1 MKRLLPVILVLA
13 LLCGL
18 FCACDIFGILKP
30 NPQPNPTPTP
40 DPDPEPNP
48 QLTQSKVE
56 FTSPANGVPL
66 YNGLK
71 VSVDGTELPLYN
83 VKVNNQHS
91 WQPNPTTSRSDS
103 GAGYMFLQGNATVS
117 VSMQG
122 LTSCIVRPLSAKV
135 TASVQ
140 NGVATFTLS
149 SAGNYS
155 VEPNGDP
162 TKAVFLFVSDFSAKD
177 NGNVQG
183 NVIRFSRGV
192 HTSANSSYINSDNA
206 VVLNSNT
213 TVVLEDGAV
222 VRAKFVANNANN
234 ITVCG
239 TGIIDGSVFTRNAT
253 TNEVTVPLDFNYCT
267 NVSFKDFSVLD
278 PAGWCVNWYFCS
290 DCKIDNIKIITSRSN
305 GDGISLQS
313 CKRINVT
320 NCFLRTWD
328 DSLVVKNYPQWANK
342 NNEGATENITFEN
355 CTVWTDLA
363 QSMEVG
369 YETVGKTLKDVS
381 FRSITVLHNFHKP
394 VISIHNGNNA
404 DVTNVTYDTITV
416 EDASMGKGDAGS
428 NNQLIE
434 LAVEYSGTWSDQHK
448 QTALGSINGVTVQNV
463 SVLSGNSVQS
473 VRIAG
478 SRDTRAGY
486 GGTSHFV
493 TNVTLQNVW
502 LSPDKKLNANYSYF
516 SKNEFTSGI
525 TVTMGDNMVTAPFRF
540 SLTPEQS
547 AAYTPNAN
555 VTVL

>member
-177 NGNVQG
+177 NGN
-183 NVIRFSRGV
+183 I
-192 HTSANSSYINSDNA
+192 
-206 VVLNSNT
+206 
-213 TVVLEDGAV
+213 
-222 VRAKFVANNANN
+222 
-234 ITVCG
+234 
-239 TGIIDGSVFTRNAT
+239 
-253 TNEVTVPLDFNYCT
+253 
-267 NVSFKDFSVLD
+267 
-278 PAGWCVNWYFCS
+278 
-290 DCKIDNIKIITSRSN
+290 
-305 GDGISLQS
+305 GISTYL
-313 CKRINVT
+313 
-320 NCFLRTWD
+320 
-328 DSLVVKNYPQWANK
+328 P
-342 NNEGATENITFEN
+342 E
-355 CTVWTDLA
+355 
-363 QSMEVG
+363 
-369 YETVGKTLKDVS
+369 
-381 FRSITVLHNFHKP
+381 RSVASSP
-394 VISIHNGNNA
+394 ESI
-404 DVTNVTYDTITV
+404 
-416 EDASMGKGDAGS
+416 
-428 NNQLIE
+428 
-434 LAVEYSGTWSDQHK
+434 
-448 QTALGSINGVTVQNV
+448 
-463 SVLSGNSVQS
+463 
-473 VRIAG
+473 
-478 SRDTRAGY
+478 
-486 GGTSHFV
+486 
-493 TNVTLQNVW
+493 
-502 LSPDKKLNANYSYF
+502 
-516 SKNEFTSGI
+516 
-525 TVTMGDNMVTAPFRF
+525 
-540 SLTPEQS
+540 
-547 AAYTPNAN
+547 
-555 VTVL
+555 